1 MIIRPIKTVS
11 DYEAALARIE
21 QLLHAAQDP
30 PEVDENDV
38 LVTLVEAYEAIH
50 HPIGPPHPIEAILFR
65 LDQEGLSRKDLEPM
79 IGTNG
84 RVSEVMTGKRPLTLQ
99 MIRKLHRGLGIPL
112 ESLVLG
118 EPPPDAEATSA

>member
-1 MIIRPIKTVS
+1 MIIRPIKTES

-21 QLLHAAQDP
+21 QLLHAAPDT
-30 PEVDENDV
+30 PEGDECDV

-50 HPIGPPHPIEAILFR
+50 HPIDPPHPIEAILFR
-65 LDQEGLSRKDLEPM
+65 MDQEGLSRKDLEPM
-79 IGTNG
+79 IGTSG

-99 MIRKLHRGLGIPL
+99 MIRKLHRGLGVPL

-118 EPPPDAEATSA
+118 EPPSDAEANPA